1 MTTTT
6 LTGLIARETEKAVAF
21 VQRGESKPLWL
32 PRKKIVALT
41 ELDERSQ
48 PVQIQGEKIMRQG
61 VPVQVEICSEF
72 LARVAA

>member
-21 VQRGESKPLWL
+21 LQHGETKPLWL
-32 PRKKIVALT
+32 PRKKISAMT
-41 ELDERSQ
+41 ELDERSR
-48 PVQIQGEKIMRQG
+48 PVQIQGEKITRQG
-61 VPVQVEICSEF
+61 IPVQVEVETEF

>member
-21 VQRGESKPLWL
+21 VQRGETRPLWL
-32 PRKKIVALT
+32 PRKKIAQLV

-48 PVQIQGEKIMRQG
+48 PVQIQGEKIVRQG
-61 VPVQVEICSEF
+61 VPAQLEVETEF
-72 LARVAA
+72 LSRIAA

>member
-21 VQRGESKPLWL
+21 MQHGESKPLWL
-32 PRKKIVALT
+32 PRKKIASLV

-48 PVQIQGEKIMRQG
+48 PVQIQGEKLMRQG
-61 VPVQVEICSEF
+61 IPVQVEVETAF